1 MRDDRKDRT
10 TDSGKLLEVKDL
22 NIEFYDTVPP
32 QKVVKGVSFS
42 MDRGEILGIVG
53 ESGSGKTQTALSIL
67 RLLKSNSGI
76 SGGQILFKGRDLAL
90 YTEPELEAVRGGE
103 IAMIFQE
110 PMTSLN
116 PVLTVGSQIEE
127 GLKLHTR
134 LAPEERKRRVI
145 LAMEEAGLPGGEE
158 LYRKYPHQLSGG
170 MRQRVMIAAA
180 LVTEPE
186 LLIADEPTTALDV
199 TVQAQVLELL
209 KEISRKHGMAILFI
223 SHDLG
228 VIRRLCGRVLVM
240 NEGRAEEAGEVERV
254 FEHPEKEYTKKLL
267 AAIPNRR
274 ESLRRR
280 RRG

>member
-1 MRDDRKDRT
+1 M
-10 TDSGKLLEVKDL
+10 KLLEVKDL
-22 NIEFYDTVPP
+22 NIEFYDVNPP

-42 MDRGEILGIVG
+42 MEKGEILGIVG

-67 RLLKSNSGI
+67 RLLKSGSQI
-76 SGGQILFKGRDLAL
+76 SSGQILFKGRDLAG
-90 YTEPELEAVRGGE
+90 YTREELQRVRGRK

-127 GLKLHTR
+127 GLLLHTQ
-134 LAPEERKRRVI
+134 LSPEERKKRAL
-145 LAMEEAGLPGGEE
+145 LAMEEAGLGEVKK
-158 LYRKYPHQLSGG
+158 LYGKYPHQLSGG

-199 TVQAQVLELL
+199 TVQAQILELL
-209 KEISRKHGMAILFI
+209 KEINKKHGMGILFI
-223 SHDLG
+223 SHDLA
-228 VIRRLCGRVLVM
+228 VIRRLCSRVLVM
-240 NEGRAEEAGEVERV
+240 NEGRVEEEGEIHKV
-254 FEHPEKEYTKKLL
+254 FEQPEKEYTKKLL
-267 AAIPNRR
+267 TAIPHRR
-274 ESLRRR
+274 ESLRKR

>member
-1 MRDDRKDRT
+1 MWDRMKAN
-10 TDSGKLLEVKDL
+10 GKLLEVKDL
-22 NIEFYDTVPP
+22 NIEFYDTEPP

-42 MDRGEILGIVG
+42 MEKGEILGIVG

-76 SGGQILFKGRDLAL
+76 SSGQILFKGQDLAL
-90 YTEPELEAVRGGE
+90 STEQELEQVRGGE

-127 GLKLHTR
+127 GLKLHTK
-134 LAPEERKRRVI
+134 LTPEERKRRAI
-145 LAMEEAGLPGGEE
+145 LAMEEAGLPGAEE
-158 LYRKYPHQLSGG
+158 LYGKYPHQLSGG

-180 LVTEPE
+180 LVTEPD

-199 TVQAQVLELL
+199 TIQAQILELL
-209 KEISRKHGMAILFI
+209 KEINRKHGTGILFI
-223 SHDLG
+223 SHDLA

-240 NEGRAEEAGEVERV
+240 NEGRVEEEGEVEQV
-254 FEHPEKEYTKKLL
+254 FEHPQKEYTRKLL

>member
-1 MRDDRKDRT
+1 MWDRMKAN
-10 TDSGKLLEVKDL
+10 GKLLEVKDL
-22 NIEFYDTVPP
+22 NIEFYDTEPP
-32 QKVVKGVSFS
+32 QKVVKGVSFF
-42 MDRGEILGIVG
+42 MEKGEILGIVG

-76 SGGQILFKGRDLAL
+76 SSGQILFKGQDLAL
-90 YTEPELEAVRGGE
+90 STEQELEQVRGGE

-127 GLKLHTR
+127 GLKLHTK
-134 LAPEERKRRVI
+134 LTPEERKRRAI
-145 LAMEEAGLPGGEE
+145 LAMEEAGLPGAEK
-158 LYRKYPHQLSGG
+158 LYQKYPHQLSGG

-180 LVTEPE
+180 LVTEPD

-199 TVQAQVLELL
+199 TIQAQILELL
-209 KEISRKHGMAILFI
+209 KEINRKHGTGILFI

-228 VIRRLCGRVLVM
+228 VIRKLCGRVLVM
-240 NEGRAEEAGEVERV
+240 NEGRVEEEGEVAQV
-254 FEHPEKEYTKKLL
+254 FEHPQKEYTRKLL

>member
-1 MRDDRKDRT
+1 MRDRMKAN
-10 TDSGKLLEVKDL
+10 GKLLEVKDL
-22 NIEFYDTVPP
+22 NIEFYDTEPP

-42 MDRGEILGIVG
+42 MDQGEILGIVG

-76 SGGQILFKGRDLAL
+76 SSGQILFKGQDLAL
-90 YTEPELEAVRGGE
+90 STEQELEQVRGGE

-127 GLKLHTR
+127 GLKLHTK
-134 LAPEERKRRVI
+134 LTPEERKRRAI
-145 LAMEEAGLPGGEE
+145 LAMDEAGLPGAEE
-158 LYRKYPHQLSGG
+158 LYGKYPHQLSGG

-180 LVTEPE
+180 LVTEPD

-199 TVQAQVLELL
+199 TIQAQILELL
-209 KEISRKHGMAILFI
+209 KEINRKHGTGILFI
-223 SHDLG
+223 SHDLA

-240 NEGRAEEAGEVERV
+240 NEGRVEEEGEVEQV
-254 FEHPEKEYTKKLL
+254 FEHPQKEYTRKLL

>member
-1 MRDDRKDRT
+1 MKKDVLLNVENLIVQYV
-10 TDSGKLLEVKDL
+10 TDYG
-22 NIEFYDTVPP
+22 
-32 QKVVKGVSFS
+32 VVEAVNDVSFQVY
-42 MDRGEILGIVG
+42 RGETLGLVG
-53 ESGSGKTQTALSIL
+53 ETGAAKTTTALSIL

-76 SGGQILFKGRDLAL
+76 CGGQILFKGQDLAL
-90 YTEPELEAVRGGE
+90 STEQELEQVRGGE

-116 PVLTVGSQIEE
+116 PVLTVGSQIQE

-134 LAPEERKRRVI
+134 LTPEERRRRAI
-145 LAMEEAGLPGGEE
+145 LAMEEAGLPGAEE
-158 LYRKYPHQLSGG
+158 LYQKYPHQLSGG

-180 LVTEPE
+180 LVTEPD

-199 TVQAQVLELL
+199 TIQAQILELL
-209 KEISRKHGMAILFI
+209 KEINRKHGTGILFI
-223 SHDLG
+223 SHDLA
-228 VIRRLCGRVLVM
+228 VIRRLCRRVLVM
-240 NEGRAEEAGEVERV
+240 NEGRVEEAGEVEQV
-254 FEHPEKEYTKKLL
+254 FEHPQKEYTRKLL

>member
-1 MRDDRKDRT
+1 MRDRMKAN
-10 TDSGKLLEVKDL
+10 GKLLEVKDL
-22 NIEFYDTVPP
+22 NIEFYDTEPP

-42 MDRGEILGIVG
+42 MEKGEILGIVG

-76 SGGQILFKGRDLAL
+76 SSGQILFKGQDLAL
-90 YTEPELEAVRGGE
+90 STEQELEQVRGGE

-116 PVLTVGSQIEE
+116 PVLTVGCQIEE
-127 GLKLHTR
+127 GLKLHTK
-134 LAPEERKRRVI
+134 LTPEERKRRTI
-145 LAMEEAGLPGGEE
+145 LAMEEAGLPGAEE
-158 LYRKYPHQLSGG
+158 LYGKYPHQLSGG

-180 LVTEPE
+180 LVTEPD

-199 TVQAQVLELL
+199 TIQAQILELL
-209 KEISRKHGMAILFI
+209 KEINRKYGTGILFI
-223 SHDLG
+223 SHDLA

-240 NEGRAEEAGEVERV
+240 NEGRVEEEGEVEQV
-254 FEHPEKEYTKKLL
+254 FEHPKKEYTRKLL

>member
-1 MRDDRKDRT
+1 MWDRMKAN
-10 TDSGKLLEVKDL
+10 GKLLEVKDL
-22 NIEFYDTVPP
+22 NIEFYDTEPP

-42 MDRGEILGIVG
+42 MEKGEILGIVG

-76 SGGQILFKGRDLAL
+76 SSGQILFKGQDLAL
-90 YTEPELEAVRGGE
+90 STEQELEQVRGGE

-127 GLKLHTR
+127 GLKLHTK
-134 LAPEERKRRVI
+134 LTPEERKRRAI
-145 LAMEEAGLPGGEE
+145 LAMDEAGLPGAEE
-158 LYRKYPHQLSGG
+158 LYGKYPHQLSGG

-180 LVTEPE
+180 LVTEPD

-199 TVQAQVLELL
+199 TIQAQILELL
-209 KEISRKHGMAILFI
+209 KEINRKHGTGILFI
-223 SHDLG
+223 SHDLA

-240 NEGRAEEAGEVERV
+240 NEGRVEEEGEVEQV
-254 FEHPEKEYTKKLL
+254 FEHPQKEYTRKLL

>member
-1 MRDDRKDRT
+1 MQNGR
-10 TDSGKLLEVKDL
+10 KLLEVKDL
-22 NIEFYDTVPP
+22 NIEFYDTTPP
-32 QKVVKGVSFS
+32 ERVVKGVSFS
-42 MDRGEILGIVG
+42 MEKGEILGIVG

-76 SGGQILFKGRDLAL
+76 SGGQILFKDRDLGL
-90 YTEPELEAVRGGE
+90 YSEQELEQVRGGE

-127 GLKLHTR
+127 GLSLHTK
-134 LAPEERKRRVI
+134 LSAEERKRRAI
-145 LAMEEAGLPGGEE
+145 LAMEEAGLQRAEE
-158 LYRKYPHQLSGG
+158 LYQKYPHQLSGG

-180 LVTEPE
+180 LVTEPD

-199 TVQAQVLELL
+199 TIQAQILELL
-209 KEISRKHGMAILFI
+209 KEINRKHGTGILFI
-223 SHDLG
+223 SHDLA
-228 VIRRLCGRVLVM
+228 VIRRLCRRVLVM
-240 NEGRAEEAGEVERV
+240 NEGRVEEAGEVEMV
-254 FEHPEKEYTKKLL
+254 FEHPEKEYTRKLL

-280 RRG
+280 RHG

>member
-1 MRDDRKDRT
+1 MWDRMKAN
-10 TDSGKLLEVKDL
+10 GKLLEVKDL
-22 NIEFYDTVPP
+22 NIEFYDTEPP
-32 QKVVKGVSFS
+32 QKAVKGVSFS
-42 MDRGEILGIVG
+42 MEKGEILGIVG

-76 SGGQILFKGRDLAL
+76 SSGQILFKGQDLAL
-90 YTEPELEAVRGGE
+90 STEQELEQVRGGE

-127 GLKLHTR
+127 GLKLHTK
-134 LAPEERKRRVI
+134 LTPEERKRRAI
-145 LAMEEAGLPGGEE
+145 LAMDEAGLPGAEE
-158 LYRKYPHQLSGG
+158 LYGKYPHQLSGG

-180 LVTEPE
+180 LVTEPD

-199 TVQAQVLELL
+199 TIQAQILELL
-209 KEISRKHGMAILFI
+209 KEINRKHGTGILFI
-223 SHDLG
+223 SHDLA

-240 NEGRAEEAGEVERV
+240 NEGRVEEEGEVEQV
-254 FEHPEKEYTKKLL
+254 FEHPQKEYTRKLL

>member
-1 MRDDRKDRT
+1 MWDRMKAN
-10 TDSGKLLEVKDL
+10 GKLLEVKDL
-22 NIEFYDTVPP
+22 NIEFYDTEPP
-32 QKVVKGVSFS
+32 QKVVKGVSFF
-42 MDRGEILGIVG
+42 MEKGEILGIVG

-76 SGGQILFKGRDLAL
+76 SSGQILFKGQDLAL
-90 YTEPELEAVRGGE
+90 STEQELEQVRGGE

-127 GLKLHTR
+127 GLKLHTK
-134 LAPEERKRRVI
+134 LTPEERKRRAI
-145 LAMEEAGLPGGEE
+145 LAMEEAGLPEAEE
-158 LYRKYPHQLSGG
+158 LYQKYPHQLSGG

-180 LVTEPE
+180 LVTEPD

-199 TVQAQVLELL
+199 TIQAQILELL
-209 KEISRKHGMAILFI
+209 KEINRKHGTGILFI
-223 SHDLG
+223 SHDLA
-228 VIRRLCGRVLVM
+228 VIRRLCRRVLVM
-240 NEGRAEEAGEVERV
+240 NEGRVEEEGEVEQV
-254 FEHPEKEYTKKLL
+254 FEHPQKEYTRKLL

>member
-1 MRDDRKDRT
+1 MWDRMKAN
-10 TDSGKLLEVKDL
+10 GKLLEVKDL
-22 NIEFYDTVPP
+22 NIEFYDTEPP

-42 MDRGEILGIVG
+42 MDQGEILGIVG

-76 SGGQILFKGRDLAL
+76 SSGQILFKGQDLAL
-90 YTEPELEAVRGGE
+90 STEQELEQVRGGE

-127 GLKLHTR
+127 GLKLHTK
-134 LAPEERKRRVI
+134 LTPEERKRRAI
-145 LAMEEAGLPGGEE
+145 LAMDEAGLPGAEE
-158 LYRKYPHQLSGG
+158 LYGKYPHQLSGG

-180 LVTEPE
+180 LVTEPD

-199 TVQAQVLELL
+199 TIQAQILELL
-209 KEISRKHGMAILFI
+209 KEINRKHGTGILFI
-223 SHDLG
+223 SHDLA

-240 NEGRAEEAGEVERV
+240 NEGRVEEEGEVEQV
-254 FEHPEKEYTKKLL
+254 FEHPQKEYTRKLL

>member
-10 TDSGKLLEVKDL
+10 TDSGKLLEVKNL

-186 LLIADEPTTALDV
+186 LLIGGRTDYGPGCDRPGPGPGAAEGDQPEA
-199 TVQAQVLELL
+199 
-209 KEISRKHGMAILFI
+209 RHG
-223 SHDLG
+223 
-228 VIRRLCGRVLVM
+228 
-240 NEGRAEEAGEVERV
+240 
-254 FEHPEKEYTKKLL
+254 HPLYF
-267 AAIPNRR
+267 P
-274 ESLRRR
+274 
-280 RRG
+280 

>member
-1 MRDDRKDRT
+1 MWDRMKAN
-10 TDSGKLLEVKDL
+10 GKLLEVKDL
-22 NIEFYDTVPP
+22 NIEFYDTEPP

-42 MDRGEILGIVG
+42 MEKGEILGIVG

-76 SGGQILFKGRDLAL
+76 SSGQILFKGQDLAL
-90 YTEPELEAVRGGE
+90 STEQELEQVRGGE

-127 GLKLHTR
+127 GLKLHTK
-134 LAPEERKRRVI
+134 LTPEERKRRAI
-145 LAMEEAGLPGGEE
+145 LAMEEAGLPGAEE
-158 LYRKYPHQLSGG
+158 LYQKYPHQLSGG

-180 LVTEPE
+180 LVTEPD

-199 TVQAQVLELL
+199 TIQAQILELL
-209 KEISRKHGMAILFI
+209 KEINRKHGTGILFI
-223 SHDLG
+223 SHDLA

-240 NEGRAEEAGEVERV
+240 NEGRVEEEGEVEQV
-254 FEHPEKEYTKKLL
+254 FEHPKKEYTRKLL

>member
-1 MRDDRKDRT
+1 MWDRMKAN
-10 TDSGKLLEVKDL
+10 GKLLEVKDL
-22 NIEFYDTVPP
+22 NIEFYDTEPP
-32 QKVVKGVSFS
+32 QKVVKGVSFF
-42 MDRGEILGIVG
+42 MEKGEILGIVG

-76 SGGQILFKGRDLAL
+76 SSGQILFKGQDLAL
-90 YTEPELEAVRGGE
+90 STEQELEQVRGGE

-127 GLKLHTR
+127 GLKLHTK
-134 LAPEERKRRVI
+134 LTPEERKRRAI
-145 LAMEEAGLPGGEE
+145 LAMEEAGLPGAEK
-158 LYRKYPHQLSGG
+158 LYQKYPHQLSGG

-180 LVTEPE
+180 LVTEPD

-199 TVQAQVLELL
+199 TIQAQILELL
-209 KEISRKHGMAILFI
+209 KEINRKHGTGILFI

-228 VIRRLCGRVLVM
+228 VIRKLCGRVLVM
-240 NEGRAEEAGEVERV
+240 NEGRVEEEGEVAQV
-254 FEHPEKEYTKKLL
+254 FEHPQKEYTRKLL
-267 AAIPNRR
+267 AAIPNRG